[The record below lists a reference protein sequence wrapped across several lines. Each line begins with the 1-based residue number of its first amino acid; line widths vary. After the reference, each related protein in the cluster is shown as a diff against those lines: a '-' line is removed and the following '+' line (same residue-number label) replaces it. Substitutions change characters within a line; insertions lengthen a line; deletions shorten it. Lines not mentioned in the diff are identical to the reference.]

1 MLDQEIVQTM
11 YSVARS
17 VGTELGGQKIPL
29 QVDKVLKV
37 LGMEE
42 APTVSYITSKM
53 PKTAIGDDTD
63 NWHDDQL
70 FPEYTTLTANHAADA
85 VQGNN
90 VTMTVADTTLF
101 REWDLWRNERTGTV
115 FQVQNVAS
123 ATTFAADGLE
133 AGGIA
138 AGTSGDVLVRLLAAM
153 DEGGSY
159 PVFKSTRERR
169 YTNYIQFNRDSVQMT
184 DVAMS
189 ADDYHG
195 SKGADYKLQI
205 KKKYAEFANALE
217 RSFYWNGEPILG
229 VADAGLDDPADVARN
244 RGKFMGFEY
253 YLSTYLPSGSAN
265 LRTEEDLTESEFW
278 EWCDAVGHYQP
289 TQARTI
295 FADPNL
301 GLAFRFWEGTKV
313 RFESG
318 ESNATSGIRT
328 ASVIAPNGS
337 EWTIVLNP
345 QLRARGAGSPY
356 HYVFAL
362 NLNDKNFEHVY
373 FNDHDFNIEKNA
385 VRDGISRQVDIIRSY
400 CSFRFRLAAQH
411 GRLRYRTFS

>member
-1 MLDQEIVQTM
+1 MLDSEIVQTI

-42 APTVSYITSKM
+42 APTISFITSKM
-53 PKTAIGDDTD
+53 PKKAIGDDTD

-70 FPEYTTLTANHAADA
+70 LPEYTTLTASHGADTT
-85 VQGNN
+85 QGNN
-90 VTMTVADTTLF
+90 VTMAFADGTIA
-101 REWDLWRNERTGTV
+101 REWDLWRNERTGSV
-115 FQVQNVAS
+115 FQIQNQS
-123 ATTFAADGLE
+123 GNTITADGLE
-133 AGGIA
+133 SGGIA
-138 AGTSGDVLVRLLAAM
+138 AGQSGDVVVRLLTAM

-184 DVAMS
+184 DVAKS

-195 SKGADYKLQI
+195 GKGADYKLQI

-229 VADAGLDDPADVARN
+229 APDAGLDDPADTTRN

-253 YLSTYLPSGSAN
+253 YLNTYLPSGSAN
-265 LRTEEDLTESEFW
+265 LRSEDDLNETEFW
-278 EWCDAVGHYQP
+278 EWCDAVGHFAP

-301 GLAFRFWEGTKV
+301 GLAFRHWEGTKV

-318 ESNATSGIRT
+318 QSNATSGIKT

-345 QLRARGAGSPY
+345 QLRARGAGTPY

-362 NLNDKNFEHVY
+362 NLNDKNFEHIY
-373 FNDHDFNIEKNA
+373 FEDHDFNIEKNA
-385 VRDGISRQVDIIRSY
+385 VRDGMSRQVDIIRSY
-400 CSFRFRLAAQH
+400 CSFRFRMAAQH
-411 GRLRYRTFS
+411 GRLRYRLFS